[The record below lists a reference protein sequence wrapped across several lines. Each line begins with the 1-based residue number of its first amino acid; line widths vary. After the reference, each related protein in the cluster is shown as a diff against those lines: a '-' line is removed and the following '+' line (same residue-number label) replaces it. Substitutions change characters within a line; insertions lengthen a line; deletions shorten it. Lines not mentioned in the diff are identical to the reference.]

1 MLINTPAVEIF
12 VKYVCPL
19 DWRYGSEE
27 MRKIFQVE
35 NIVRK
40 YIEVERALVCAL
52 EEVGIAEPGSCEKV
66 SRAEVSPEEMY
77 EMEKKTGHD
86 IASLAFLL
94 EEKSGCRFVHYGAT
108 SYDIVDTAWALIFRE
123 AIGVL
128 KRKLI
133 QLIQELIDKARKFS
147 DLVMIG
153 RTHGQHA
160 LPITLGFKF
169 ANYVYE
175 LARGLEMLLHAE
187 KLVVRGKISGA
198 VGTMAAWGDKGL
210 EVEARTLKRLGLEPH
225 AISTQVAP
233 RDGFAYLISVLAII
247 GSQLDRLALEIRE
260 LSRPEIGE
268 LYEGFERVGSSAMP
282 HKANPVTSEKVSG
295 LAKVL
300 RGLVITA
307 LENIPLWHERDLTN
321 SSSERIL
328 IPHAFLILD
337 EMIESMIKVLKNL
350 VINEYN
356 IRKNLELLKNYT
368 LTEMVMNILI
378 QKGMPRAKAH
388 EILRRISKK
397 YSEGKTLQ
405 EALLED
411 QEVRKYL
418 TDEEI
423 SKIRP
428 ENYLG
433 KVKELIERAIE
444 YANRVISTAQ

>member
-1 MLINTPAVEIF
+1 M
-12 VKYVCPL
+12 KYVCPL

-27 MRKIFQVE
+27 MRKVFLVD
-35 NIVRK
+35 NIVKK
-40 YIEVERALVCAL
+40 YVEVERALVCAL

-66 SRAEVSPEEMY
+66 KNVEVSPEEVY
-77 EMEKKTGHD
+77 EMERKIGHD
-86 IASLAFLL
+86 IAGLAFIL

-123 AIGVL
+123 AIGIV
-128 KRKLI
+128 KRKLVA
-133 QLIQELIDKARKFS
+133 LINELIEKARKYA

-210 EVEARTLKRLGLEPH
+210 EVERRVLEKLGLEPH

-307 LENIPLWHERDLTN
+307 LENVPLWHERDLTN

-328 IPHAFLILD
+328 LPHAFLIID
-337 EMIESMIKVLKNL
+337 EMLDSMIKVIKNL
-350 VINEYN
+350 GINEQN

-378 QKGMPRAKAH
+378 QKGMPRARAH
-388 EILRRISKK
+388 ELLRKITRK
-397 YSEGKTLQ
+397 YAEGKTLQ
-405 EALLED
+405 EALMED
-411 QEVRKYL
+411 PEIRKYL
-418 TDEEI
+418 TPDEIE
-423 SKIRP
+423 KIRP

-433 KVKELIERAIE
+433 QYRELIERAIS
-444 YANRVISTAQ
+444 YAQTIIAKAQS